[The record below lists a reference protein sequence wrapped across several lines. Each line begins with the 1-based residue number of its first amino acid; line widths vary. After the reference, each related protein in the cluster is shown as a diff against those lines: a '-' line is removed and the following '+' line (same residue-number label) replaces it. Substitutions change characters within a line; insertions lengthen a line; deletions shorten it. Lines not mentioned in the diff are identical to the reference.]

1 MKIGDL
7 VRWVSEMNEIEESHY
22 NLRGPYG
29 VVVAFSRTG
38 HETLSANVLFSDGE
52 TWWVDTNS
60 LEIINESRATN
71 KS

>member
-7 VRWVSEMNEIEESHY
+7 VRWDSAMNEIKESYY
-22 NLRGPYG
+22 NLHGHYG
-29 VVVAFSRTG
+29 VVLAFSRTG

-60 LEIINESRATN
+60 LEIINESRTTN